1 MMSKPFKPFRTKI
14 CGITNQQDATD
25 AAEAGADAIGLN
37 FYATSLRS
45 VTVDEA
51 AGIQTPEGVARVGVF
66 VNHETDEIKRI
77 VDSARLDFVQLHGD
91 ETPELAAK
99 LGGVP
104 LIPVFRIRSGAEAQ
118 DVLGQINRWTS
129 NDELNIAAILLDAQV
144 GKAYGGTGHKLDW
157 GLAKAIVD
165 KCKVSLILAGGLNA
179 ENVGRS
185 IVEVGPC
192 GVDVAS
198 GVEALP
204 GKKDPRLVREFVAN
218 ATIAFEK

>member
-1 MMSKPFKPFRTKI
+1 MMSKPFRTKI

-25 AAEAGADAIGLN
+25 AAQAGADAIGLN
-37 FYATSLRS
+37 FYTTSLRS

-51 AGIQTPEGVARVGVF
+51 SGIETPEGVARVGVF
-66 VNHETDEIKRI
+66 VNHETDEIIRI
-77 VDSARLDFVQLHGD
+77 INSARLGFVQLHGD
-91 ETPELAAK
+91 ETPEEAAK

-118 DVLGQINRWTS
+118 DVLGQIEKWTS

-144 GKAYGGTGHKLDW
+144 GKAYGGTGHQLDW
-157 GLAKAIVD
+157 RLAKVIVD
-165 KCKVSLILAGGLNA
+165 ECQIPLILAGGLNA
-179 ENVGRS
+179 ENIGRS
-185 IVEVGPC
+185 IREVGPC

-204 GKKDPRLVREFVAN
+204 GKKDPRLVRQFVTN

>member
-1 MMSKPFKPFRTKI
+1 MMSKPFRTKI

-45 VTVDEA
+45 VTADEA
-51 AGIQTPEGVARVGVF
+51 SRIQTPEEVARVGVF
-66 VNHETDEIKRI
+66 VNHEMDEIKRI
-77 VDSARLDFVQLHGD
+77 ANSAKLDFVQLHGD
-91 ETPELAAK
+91 ETPVEAAK

-118 DVLGQINRWTS
+118 EVLGQIEKWTS
-129 NDELNIAAILLDAQV
+129 KDELNIAAILLDAQV
-144 GKAYGGTGHKLDW
+144 GKAYGGTGHQLDW
-157 GLAKAIVD
+157 GLAKVIVEE
-165 KCKVSLILAGGLNA
+165 CQVPLILAGGLNA
-179 ENVGRS
+179 ENVGQS
-185 IVEVGPC
+185 IDEVGPC

-204 GKKDPRLVREFVAN
+204 GKKDLRLVREFVAN